1 MKTIKSLLVF
11 AAIGVTALI
20 SGVVLNASSRIE
32 PTPIT
37 GEIEYTIPHITNGT
51 MQLTHAKK
59 IFSMMPYEV
68 QEKAVL
74 AYQDII
80 SKNSQSFYY
89 GGVLVKH
96 PSESVWSFHYNGTT
110 ILVKATPRALT
121 SFFQMAPAI

>member
-1 MKTIKSLLVF
+1 MKTIKSLLV
-11 AAIGVTALI
+11 IGVTALI
-20 SGVVLNASSRIE
+20 SGVVLTASSRIE

-37 GEIEYTIPHITNGT
+37 GEIEYTFPHVTNGT

-59 IFSMMPYEV
+59 IYSMMPYEV

-80 SKNSQSFYY
+80 SKDLQSFYY

-96 PSESVWSFHYNGTT
+96 PSESVWSFHYNETT
-110 ILVKATPRALT
+110 ILVKATPGALT
-121 SFFQMAPAI
+121 TFFQMGPAI

>member
-1 MKTIKSLLVF
+1 MKTIKSLLV
-11 AAIGVTALI
+11 IGVTALI
-20 SGVVLNASSRIE
+20 SGVVLTASSRIE

-37 GEIEYTIPHITNGT
+37 GEIEYTIPHVTNGT

-80 SKNSQSFYY
+80 SKDLQSFYY

-96 PSESVWSFHYNGTT
+96 PSESVWSFHYNETT
-110 ILVKATPRALT
+110 ILVKATPGALT
-121 SFFQMAPAI
+121 TFFQIGPAI

>member
-1 MKTIKSLLVF
+1 MKTINSLLVF
-11 AAIGVTALI
+11 TVIGVTALI
-20 SGVVLNASSRIE
+20 SGVVLTASSRIE

-37 GEIEYTIPHITNGT
+37 GEIEYTIPHVTNGT

-80 SKNSQSFYY
+80 SMNSQSFYY

-96 PSESVWSFHYNGTT
+96 P
-110 ILVKATPRALT
+110 
-121 SFFQMAPAI
+121 

>member
-11 AAIGVTALI
+11 ATIGVTALI
-20 SGVVLNASSRIE
+20 SGVVLTASSRIE

-37 GEIEYTIPHITNGT
+37 GEIEYTIPHVTNGT

-59 IFSMMPYEV
+59 IFSMMPYDV

-96 PSESVWSFHYNGTT
+96 PSESVWSFNYNGMT
-110 ILVKATPRALT
+110 ILVKASPGALT
-121 SFFQMAPAI
+121 TFFQMAPTI

>member
-11 AAIGVTALI
+11 TVIGVTALI
-20 SGVVLNASSRIE
+20 SGVVLTASSRIE

-37 GEIEYTIPHITNGT
+37 GEIEYTIPHVTNGT

-59 IFSMMPYEV
+59 IFSMMPYEM

-96 PSESVWSFHYNGTT
+96 PSESVWSFHYNGTN
-110 ILVKATPRALT
+110 ILVKATPGTLAT
-121 SFFQMAPAI
+121 FFQMGPAI

>member
-11 AAIGVTALI
+11 TVIGVTALI
-20 SGVVLNASSRIE
+20 SGIVLTASSRIE

-68 QEKAVL
+68 
-74 AYQDII
+74 
-80 SKNSQSFYY
+80 
-89 GGVLVKH
+89 
-96 PSESVWSFHYNGTT
+96 
-110 ILVKATPRALT
+110 
-121 SFFQMAPAI
+121 

>member
-11 AAIGVTALI
+11 AAIGITALI
-20 SGVVLNASSRIE
+20 SGIVLTASSRIE

-68 QEKAVL
+68 QETAVL

-110 ILVKATPRALT
+110 ILIKATPGALT
-121 SFFQMAPAI
+121 TFFQMAPTI

>member
-1 MKTIKSLLVF
+1 MKTIKSLLV
-11 AAIGVTALI
+11 IGVTALI
-20 SGVVLNASSRIE
+20 SGVVLTASSRIE

-80 SKNSQSFYY
+80 SKDLQSFYY

-96 PSESVWSFHYNGTT
+96 PSESVWSFHYNGTN
-110 ILVKATPRALT
+110 ILVKATPGALT
-121 SFFQMAPAI
+121 TFFQMGPAI

>member
-1 MKTIKSLLVF
+1 MKTIKSLLV
-11 AAIGVTALI
+11 IGVTALI
-20 SGVVLNASSRIE
+20 SGVVLTASSRIE

-37 GEIEYTIPHITNGT
+37 GEIEYTIPHVTNGT

-96 PSESVWSFHYNGTT
+96 PSESVWSFHYNGTI
-110 ILVKATPRALT
+110 ILVKATPGALT

>member
-11 AAIGVTALI
+11 TVIGVTALI
-20 SGVVLNASSRIE
+20 SGVVLTASSRIE

-74 AYQDII
+74 AYRDII
-80 SKNSQSFYY
+80 SKDLQSFYY
-89 GGVLVKH
+89 WGVLVKH
-96 PSESVWSFHYNGTT
+96 PSESVWSFHYNGTN
-110 ILVKATPRALT
+110 ILVKATSGVLT
-121 SFFQMAPAI
+121 TFFQMGPAI

>member
-11 AAIGVTALI
+11 ATIGVTALI
-20 SGVVLNASSRIE
+20 SGVVLTASSRIE

-37 GEIEYTIPHITNGT
+37 GEIEYTIPHVTNGT

-96 PSESVWSFHYNGTT
+96 PSESVWSFHYNGMT
-110 ILVKATPRALT
+110 ILVKATPGALIT
-121 SFFQMAPAI
+121 FFQMAPTI

>member
-1 MKTIKSLLVF
+1 MKTIKSLLV
-11 AAIGVTALI
+11 IGVTALI
-20 SGVVLNASSRIE
+20 SGVVLTASSRIE

-37 GEIEYTIPHITNGT
+37 GEIEYTIPHVTNGT

-80 SKNSQSFYY
+80 SKDLQSFYY

-96 PSESVWSFHYNGTT
+96 PSESVWSFHYNETT
-110 ILVKATPRALT
+110 ILVKATPGALT
-121 SFFQMAPAI
+121 TFFQMGPAI

>member
-1 MKTIKSLLVF
+1 MKTIKSLLV
-11 AAIGVTALI
+11 IGVTALI
-20 SGVVLNASSRIE
+20 SGVVLTASSRIE

-37 GEIEYTIPHITNGT
+37 GEIEYTIPHVTNGT

-80 SKNSQSFYY
+80 SKDLQSFYY

-110 ILVKATPRALT
+110 ILVKATPGALT
-121 SFFQMAPAI
+121 TFFQKGPAI

>member
-1 MKTIKSLLVF
+1 MKTIKSLLV
-11 AAIGVTALI
+11 IGVTALI
-20 SGVVLNASSRIE
+20 SGVVLTASSRIE

-37 GEIEYTIPHITNGT
+37 GEIEYTIPHVTNGT

-74 AYQDII
+74 AYRDII
-80 SKNSQSFYY
+80 SKDLQSFYY

-110 ILVKATPRALT
+110 ILVKATPGALT
-121 SFFQMAPAI
+121 TFFQIGPAI

>member
-11 AAIGVTALI
+11 AAIGIIALI
-20 SGVVLNASSRIE
+20 SGVVLNASNRIE

-37 GEIEYTIPHITNGT
+37 GEIEYTIPHVTNGT

-74 AYQDII
+74 AYRDII
-80 SKNSQSFYY
+80 SKDLQSFYY

-96 PSESVWSFHYNGTT
+96 PSESVWSFHYNGTN
-110 ILVKATPRALT
+110 ILVKATPGVLAT
-121 SFFQMAPAI
+121 FFQMGPAI

>member
-11 AAIGVTALI
+11 TVIGVTALI
-20 SGVVLNASSRIE
+20 SGLVLTASSRLE

-37 GEIEYTIPHITNGT
+37 GEIEYTIPHVTNGT

-96 PSESVWSFHYNGTT
+96 PSESVWSFHYNETT
-110 ILVKATPRALT
+110 ILVKATPGALT
-121 SFFQMAPAI
+121 TFFQMGPAI

>member
-11 AAIGVTALI
+11 TVIGVTALI
-20 SGVVLNASSRIE
+20 SGVVLTASSRIE

-37 GEIEYTIPHITNGT
+37 GEIEYTIPHVTNGT

-96 PSESVWSFHYNGTT
+96 PSESVWSFHYNGMT
-110 ILVKATPRALT
+110 ILVKATQGALT
-121 SFFQMAPAI
+121 TFFQMGPAI

>member
-1 MKTIKSLLVF
+1 MKTIKSLLV
-11 AAIGVTALI
+11 IGVTALI
-20 SGVVLNASSRIE
+20 SGVVLTASSRIE

-37 GEIEYTIPHITNGT
+37 GEIEYTIPHVTNGT

-74 AYQDII
+74 AYRDII
-80 SKNSQSFYY
+80 SKDLQGFYY

-96 PSESVWSFHYNGTT
+96 PSESVWSFHYNGTN
-110 ILVKATPRALT
+110 ILVKATPGVLT
-121 SFFQMAPAI
+121 TFFQMGPAV

>member
-1 MKTIKSLLVF
+1 MKTIKSLLV
-11 AAIGVTALI
+11 IGVTALI
-20 SGVVLNASSRIE
+20 SGVVLTASSRIE

-37 GEIEYTIPHITNGT
+37 GEIEYTIPHVTNGT

-80 SKNSQSFYY
+80 SKDLQSFYY

-110 ILVKATPRALT
+110 ILVKATPGALT
-121 SFFQMAPAI
+121 TFFQMGPAI

>member
-1 MKTIKSLLVF
+1 MKTIKSLLV
-11 AAIGVTALI
+11 IGVTALI
-20 SGVVLNASSRIE
+20 SGVVLTASSRIE

-37 GEIEYTIPHITNGT
+37 GEIEYTIPHVTNGT

-80 SKNSQSFYY
+80 SKDLQSFYY

-110 ILVKATPRALT
+110 LLVKATPGALT
-121 SFFQMAPAI
+121 TFFQMGPAI

>member
-1 MKTIKSLLVF
+1 MKTIKSLLV
-11 AAIGVTALI
+11 IGVTALI
-20 SGVVLNASSRIE
+20 SGVVLTASSRIE

-37 GEIEYTIPHITNGT
+37 GEIEYTIPHVTNGT

-80 SKNSQSFYY
+80 SKDLQSFYY

-110 ILVKATPRALT
+110 ILVKATPGALT
-121 SFFQMAPAI
+121 TFFQMGPTI

>member
-20 SGVVLNASSRIE
+20 SGIVLTASSRIE

-68 QEKAVL
+68 QETAVL

-110 ILVKATPRALT
+110 ILVKATPGALT
-121 SFFQMAPAI
+121 TFFQIGPAI

>member
-1 MKTIKSLLVF
+1 MKTIKSLLV
-11 AAIGVTALI
+11 IGVTALI
-20 SGVVLNASSRIE
+20 SGVVLTASSRIE

-37 GEIEYTIPHITNGT
+37 GEIEYSIPLITSGT
-51 MQLTHAKK
+51 MQLTNAKK

-74 AYQDII
+74 AYRDII

-110 ILVKATPRALT
+110 ILVKATPGALT
-121 SFFQMAPAI
+121 TFFQMAPTI